1 MKALTL
7 QQPWASAV
15 FAAEPQRKDIE
26 NRQRRTSIR
35 GPVAIHAGK
44 SIDTRAQF
52 PEGVKLP
59 ESRHLARG
67 AILGV
72 ADLVDVVEKH
82 SSAWFTG
89 PVGYVLANPRPLFQ
103 PIAISG
109 RNGLWEIPTKI
120 VREIES
126 QIKTSELTLAPGGFE
141 DDFLIKMIRTLA
153 PDPADVAA
161 HVEEVKANNP
171 ELSAK
176 EIAEFVSDRI
186 VWNYA
191 AQGAALALPGT
202 VPGIGTLAQVAVE
215 GGSLAADVALMIR
228 SQTHVVCAVAECY
241 GRRGRETLVHDTLI
255 CIGLWTKALTST
267 KKGMVQAGEVSV
279 KTALNKLSGK
289 MLRDLNKKIGKA
301 LITKYGARRGTIS
314 VGRVIPFGAGV
325 VIGGGFNYLTMK
337 AFAAVCRNYF
347 KLEAD

>member
-7 QQPWASAV
+7 KQPWAWAV
-15 FAAEPQRKDIE
+15 FAAEPHRKDIE

-44 SIDTRAQF
+44 SIDTRAEF
-52 PEGVKLP
+52 PKGLGMP
-59 ESRHLARG
+59 DSSHLARG
-67 AILGV
+67 AIIGV

-82 SSAWFTG
+82 SSPWFTG
-89 PVGYVLANPRPLFQ
+89 PFGYVLANARPLFQ
-103 PIAISG
+103 PIPMSG
-109 RNGLWEIPTKI
+109 RSGFWDVPPEIA
-120 VREIES
+120 REIET

-161 HVEEVKANNP
+161 HVAEVKTNNP
-171 ELSAK
+171 DLTAE

-186 VWNYA
+186 VWTYA

-202 VPGIGTLAQVAVE
+202 VPGFGTLAQVAVE
-215 GGSLAADVALMIR
+215 GGALTADIALMIR
-228 SQTHVVCAVAECY
+228 SQTHVVCALAECY

-267 KKGMVQAGEVSV
+267 KKGLVQFGEVSV
-279 KTALNKLSGK
+279 KTTLNKLSGK
-289 MLRDLNKKIGKA
+289 LLRDLNRKIGKA
-301 LITKYGARRGTIS
+301 LLMKYGARRGTVS

-347 KLEAD
+347 KLEAG